1 MELQDQIDNSPECKR
16 ACPLTGV
23 YLFLPFTGEPHSI
36 AQINFFS
43 STFF

>member
-1 MELQDQIDNSPECKR
+1 MDLQDQIDSPECKR
-16 ACPLTGV
+16 VCPLTGV
-23 YLFLPFTGEPHSI
+23 YFFLPFANEPHRI

>member
-1 MELQDQIDNSPECKR
+1 MELQDQIDNSPKCKR
-16 ACPLTGV
+16 MCLLTGV
-23 YLFLPFTGEPHSI
+23 YLFLPFAGEPHRI